1 MNTETKRN
9 DFGNSGKNKG
19 FHPGVF
25 DNGFGEFS
33 TMKKKLKSN
42 DARDNG
48 KILKLNWIKYYWKI
62 LLEEKIM

>member
-1 MNTETKRN
+1 MNAEAKRY

-25 DNGFGEFS
+25 DDGFGEFS

-42 DARDNG
+42 DDAIDNG
-48 KILKLNWIKYYWKI
+48 KLLKLN
-62 LLEEKIM
+62 